1 MFSSREKLF
10 ILILSGILFTGI
22 VFNII
27 KYSNIKKY
35 SNKPEAITYETNRL
49 FDSISAKILNIP
61 DSTLKLLSTVKYD
74 VNTVTRSQ
82 LEEIPGI
89 GPVLADRII
98 QYRKKTGKISNLIQ
112 LVEIKGIGKK
122 KFEDLKQYLF
132 INK

>member
-27 KYSNIKKY
+27 KYSNIKKNI
-35 SNKPEAITYETNRL
+35 NKPEAITYETNRL